1 MEREIIFRNLIKD
14 LSGVA
19 VEIGT
24 CWGGWAEFLAG
35 NGSFNHLICIDPYKV
50 YPKEIY
56 NDALNTMSQQQCDD
70 KFEQVCTRLR
80 NRSSNFKT
88 KITMLR
94 QESEKASLGFND
106 GTVAFVYIDGNHHY
120 SEVLKDLCFW
130 WIKVRTGGVLAGDDV
145 EPDVP
150 HTDGNLFITHQPG
163 SFGLYGVRTA
173 LVHFK
178 KLVPNFNYVI
188 IGSQFFA
195 VKN

>member
-24 CWGGWAEFLAG
+24 CWGGWAEFLAI
-35 NGSFNHLICIDPYKV
+35 NGSFNHLICVDPYKV

-80 NRSSNFKT
+80 NRSSSLKT

-106 GTVAFVYIDGNHHY
+106 GTVA
-120 SEVLKDLCFW
+120 L
-130 WIKVRTGGVLAGDDV
+130 
-145 EPDVP
+145 
-150 HTDGNLFITHQPG
+150 G
-163 SFGLYGVRTA
+163 S
-173 LVHFK
+173 
-178 KLVPNFNYVI
+178 N
-188 IGSQFFA
+188 SC
-195 VKN
+195 